1 VYDIDKYKKNERPYK
16 TMEDIEKIGKIGKKI
31 GDDVYDLGKPKIIKT
46 VERQA
51 MPHMMDEAIEPLKII
66 SSDVIGNIFDRVK
79 FLEQRI
85 TELNKNVELRTKLHE
100 SIVKEIEKDIDDKDH
115 MILAL
120 SDPNERRNLKLDIS
134 ILRKER
140 RHEDVQFWKDIME
153 LTTELKQLTEEY
165 ETERKISSIFENL
178 NGMENV

>member
-1 VYDIDKYKKNERPYK
+1 MYDIDKYKKNERPYK
-16 TMEDIEKIGKIGKKI
+16 TMEDIEKIGKIAKKI
-31 GDDVYDLGKPKIIKT
+31 GDDVYELDKPKIIKT

-51 MPHMMDEAIEPLKII
+51 MPHMMDEKIEPLKII
-66 SSDVIGNIFDRVK
+66 SSDVIGNIFDRVR

-85 TELNKNVELRTKLHE
+85 TELNKNVELRTMLHE
-100 SIVKEIEKDIDDKDH
+100 SIVKEIEKDIDDKGH

-153 LTTELKQLTEEY
+153 LTTELKQFTEEH
-165 ETERKISSIFENL
+165 ETEKKISSIFEGL
-178 NGMENV
+178 NDGEKV